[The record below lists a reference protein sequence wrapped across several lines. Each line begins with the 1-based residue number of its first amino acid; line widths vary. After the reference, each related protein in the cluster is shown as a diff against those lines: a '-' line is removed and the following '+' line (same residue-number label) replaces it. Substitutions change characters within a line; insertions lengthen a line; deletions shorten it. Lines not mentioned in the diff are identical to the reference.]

1 MALLAAMTIVHDR
14 DPVQQIIDDVGPHLD
29 DIEIPTQYV
38 LLGKYVRPEGAKTRG
53 GIEIPLEAL
62 KDDRFQTKVGL
73 VLKIG
78 NTAFKDDDTVKFHG
92 WRPNLLDWVAYRPSD
107 GMTMQIGNHECRLVP
122 DVHIKLRLKH
132 PDAIF

>member
-1 MALLAAMTIVHDR
+1 MALLAAMTIVHER
-14 DPVQQIIDDVGPHLD
+14 DPLKAIIDDVGPDLD
-29 DIEIPTQYV
+29 AIEVPFQYV
-38 LLGKYVRPEGAKTRG
+38 LLGKYVRPAGAKTKG
-53 GIEIPLEAL
+53 GIEIPEAAVS
-62 KDDRFQTKVGL
+62 DDRYQTKVGL

-78 NTAFKDDDTVKFHG
+78 ANAFKDDEHVKFYG
-92 WRPNLLDWVAYRPSD
+92 WRPNLLDWVGFRPSD

>member
-1 MALLAAMTIVHDR
+1 MRIVPDR
-14 DPVQQIIDDVGPHLD
+14 DPVQEIIDDVGPHLD

-78 NTAFKDDDTVKFHG
+78 NTAFKDDDTGKFHG
-92 WRPNLLDWVAYRPSD
+92 VRPNRLDCVA
-107 GMTMQIGNHECRLVP
+107 HAAP
-122 DVHIKLRLKH
+122 D
-132 PDAIF
+132 